1 MKKIYIFLVI
11 IFLILLIILSLNFQE
26 KERPKEKNTK
36 EAGKMAIE
44 IEKLK
49 NITLTTVYDNY
60 LTNQKL
66 KTGWGFSCLVE
77 TKDKTLLFDTGA
89 DSETLLYN
97 MEKLKI
103 KPEDVDII
111 VLSHIHQD
119 HIGGLS
125 GFLEKNS
132 NVIVYLP
139 ESFPAN
145 FKNDIKARKARVIE
159 VNNATRII
167 EGVYSTGQLG
177 TFIKEQS
184 LLIATEKGLVI
195 ITGCAHPGIV
205 NIIEKAKQLT
215 NQDIYLVMGGFHLSS
230 ARDSKLHEIINSFRK
245 LEVEKVA
252 PCHCSGNRC
261 RELFEQEYKDNFVSN
276 GVGKIIEI

>member
-215 NQDIYLVMGGFHLSS
+215 NQDIYLVIGGFHLSS
-230 ARDSKLHEIINSFRK
+230 ARDSKLREIINSFRK